1 MKSPDSRNP
10 AEIPADPP
18 NGTGS
23 RVIRLSVVLPT
34 RDRARLLD
42 DCLRSLARQ
51 TLSAEAFEVIVVDNG
66 STDDTAAVAAAHV
79 GSLPVRCMSAPE
91 PGLHVG
97 RHAGMQAAASDLL
110 VFGDDDII
118 PEPTWLASVLEAFE
132 DPEVALVGGNN
143 RPVFEG
149 APPDWLLA
157 WWRQPVGP
165 GRAMAPLSILDFG
178 DGRFDIDPGFVWGC
192 NFSIRRD
199 VLLRA
204 GGFHPD
210 GVPADR
216 LRWRGDGETHVAD
229 EIRRAG
235 LRARF
240 HGGASVGHRVSAG
253 RMTPAYFT
261 QRARA
266 QGVSDSYTDLRRA
279 GAAMPRLADRVRRR
293 ARALAS
299 RLRLSLPP
307 ARDPGESTLREL
319 RRTML
324 AAHAAG
330 YDFHQREV
338 AGDPDLLAWV
348 LKERYF

>member
-1 MKSPDSRNP
+1 M
-10 AEIPADPP
+10 
-18 NGTGS
+18 T
-23 RVIRLSVVLPT
+23 RLSVILPT

-51 TLSAEAFEVIVVDNG
+51 TLPAEAFEVIVVDNG
-66 STDDTAAVAAAHV
+66 STDDTAAFAAAHA
-79 GSLPVRCMSAPE
+79 GSLPVRCVSAPE

-97 RHAGMQAAASDLL
+97 RHAGMQAAAADLL

-118 PEPTWLASVLEAFE
+118 AEPTWLASVLEAFE
-132 DPEVALVGGNN
+132 DPGVALVGGNN

-149 APPDWLLA
+149 TPPDWLLA

-165 GRAMAPLSILDFG
+165 GQAMAPLSILDFG
-178 DGRFDIDPGFVWGC
+178 DDRFDIDPGFVWGC

-253 RMTPAYFT
+253 RMTPAYFA

-279 GAAMPRLADRVRRR
+279 GAASPRLADRGRRL

-299 RLRLSLPP
+299 RLRLSFTP
-307 ARDPGESTLREL
+307 AREPASRALRGV
-319 RRTML
+319 RRDML
-324 AAHAAG
+324 AAYAAG

-348 LKERYF
+348 LKERYY